1 MEGALPKPIFE
12 EQHIVDV
19 VVAGTAAE
27 IINAATDGRDVVVA
41 LDPDNFPDNQKQKMN
56 NVRKL
61 AQDLDIRELELMLE
75 ALKHAIAST
84 AHQGQVSFALQETD
98 YEIDG
103 TGLEIKDEAIEVEG
117 GEPTPIA
124 IVFIKQ
130 KP

>member
-1 MEGALPKPIFE
+1 MLKPIFV

-19 VVAGTAAE
+19 VVAGTAAVT
-27 IINAATDGRDVVVA
+27 INDATDGNAAVDA
-41 LDPDNFPDNQKQKMN
+41 LVPSNFPDNLKQEMN
-56 NVRKL
+56 DVRKL
-61 AQDLDIRELELMLE
+61 AEDLDILERELMLD
-75 ALKHAIAST
+75 ALKHAIGST
-84 AHQGQVSFALQETD
+84 AHQGHVSFALQETD

-103 TGLEIKDEAIEVEG
+103 MGLEIKDAAIEDEE